1 MSRTTQPAAP
11 DPWRNRIVG
20 QGDEAPDQLL
30 ANPSNWR
37 VHPMAQR
44 EALAAVLDE
53 VGWVQRVIVNKTTQ
67 HVVDG
72 HLRVALALSRDEPT
86 IPVNYVELDVREE
99 SLVLA
104 ALDPIAAMA
113 TTDKDKLREL
123 LEQAQVTDDQLRAA
137 ISDAAGLQPEPAEG
151 KTDPDAVPDE
161 RATDIQRGDLFALGD
176 HRLLCGDSRNADD
189 VARVM
194 DGAKLDM
201 LLTDPP
207 YCSGG
212 FQEAGKKAGSIG
224 TRGDEMIANDT
235 LSTRGYTALI
245 KSILI
250 AWNTAVVYLFTDWRM
265 WVNLFDVTES
275 SGYGVRAMVVWD
287 KGTPGMGRGWRSQH
301 ELILCGTR
309 VAMPFDMH
317 KAQGNVIQSKRTGN
331 VHHATEKPV
340 DLLVKILTVT
350 DICETVGDP
359 F

>member
-30 ANPSNWR
+30 ANPRNWR

-123 LEQAQVTDDQLRAA
+123 LEQAQITDEA
-137 ISDAAGLQPEPAEG
+137 IRKAFGTVKGP
-151 KTDPDAVPDE
+151 
-161 RATDIQRGDLFALGD
+161 
-176 HRLLCGDSRNADD
+176 LLADD
-189 VARVM
+189 AQKSETLTLCRCPACGHEWQ
-194 DGAKLDM
+194 DQKRGA
-201 LLTDPP
+201 P
-207 YCSGG
+207 
-212 FQEAGKKAGSIG
+212 
-224 TRGDEMIANDT
+224 
-235 LSTRGYTALI
+235 
-245 KSILI
+245 
-250 AWNTAVVYLFTDWRM
+250 
-265 WVNLFDVTES
+265 
-275 SGYGVRAMVVWD
+275 
-287 KGTPGMGRGWRSQH
+287 
-301 ELILCGTR
+301 
-309 VAMPFDMH
+309 
-317 KAQGNVIQSKRTGN
+317 
-331 VHHATEKPV
+331 
-340 DLLVKILTVT
+340 
-350 DICETVGDP
+350 
-359 F
+359 